1 MKPVLQIQ
9 KVEDDMEWL
18 ESSAE
23 QYTASQSIP
32 WMIDQIGVLCNK
44 MAFVNSQMTVAK
56 KELNKKKIQEY
67 NNLVLSSKANE
78 KYFSPM
84 LAKDYIAAK
93 CEVELYNYDV
103 CERASRTITHTLDAL
118 RSCLSALKEEAK
130 INSYADSTM

>member
-1 MKPVLQIQ
+1 MKPELQIQ

-18 ESSAE
+18 ESAAE

-32 WMIDQIGVLCNK
+32 WMIDQVGQLCSK

-56 KELNKKKIQEY
+56 KELNKKKVAEY
-67 NNLVLSSKANE
+67 NTLVLSSHANQQ
-78 KYFSPM
+78 YFSPM
-84 LAKDYIAAK
+84 LAKDYVAAN
-93 CEVELYNYDV
+93 CEEEQYNYDV

-130 INSYADSTM
+130 INSYQPV